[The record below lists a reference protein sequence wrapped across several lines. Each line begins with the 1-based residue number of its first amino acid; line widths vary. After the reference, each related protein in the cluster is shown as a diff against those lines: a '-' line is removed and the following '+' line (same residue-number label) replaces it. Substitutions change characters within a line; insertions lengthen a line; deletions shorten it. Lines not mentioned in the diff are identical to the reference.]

1 MMRTIFITGVSTG
14 IGFYLTK
21 QFLSKGYQVFGTV
34 RKQIDADRLLNDFPK
49 RFTPLNMDVTK
60 PDEIKNAVNIVS
72 ETLNGETLTGLIN
85 NAGIALTGALET
97 LTTDDY
103 REQFE
108 VNFFGMIEVTRQF
121 LPLLGTDRLRQGK
134 PGKIIN
140 ISSNV
145 GQIGLPFL
153 SPYCASKH
161 AVEGLSQ
168 SLRREL
174 LLYGIDV
181 IIIGPAAIKT
191 PIWEKESAIT
201 IPESVQNSDYAKSM
215 SIFQK
220 MFRKEG
226 ERGMEPQ
233 KLAKQ
238 IYDIFEKKN
247 PKTRYALAQHKVS
260 EWIVPRYLLSDRMLD
275 NMMKKMF
282 K

>member
-1 MMRTIFITGVSTG
+1 MNNTILITGVSTG
-14 IGFYLTK
+14 IGYFLTR

-34 RKQIDADRLLNDFPK
+34 RKPSDADNLLNDFHEN
-49 RFTPLNMDVTK
+49 FTPILMDVTH
-60 PDEIKNAVNIVS
+60 PDEIENAVKIVS
-72 ETLNGETLTGLIN
+72 EKLNGSTLGGLIN
-85 NAGIALTGALET
+85 NAGIVISGALTT
-97 LTTDDY
+97 LTTDEY
-103 REQFE
+103 RQQFE

-121 LPLLGTDRLRQGK
+121 LPLLGTDRTRQGL

-145 GQIGLPFL
+145 GQIGLPFIG
-153 SPYCASKH
+153 PYCASKH
-161 AVEGLSQ
+161 AMEGLSN

-191 PIWEKESAIT
+191 PIWEKDSAT
-201 IPESVQNSDYAKSM
+201 SIPESVQNSDYAKSM
-215 SIFQK
+215 AIFQK
-220 MFRKEG
+220 IFRKEG

-238 IYDIFEKKN
+238 IFNIFEKKN
-247 PKTRYALAQHKVS
+247 PKTRYALAQRKFA
-260 EWIVPRYLLSDRMLD
+260 EWIVPRYLLPDRILD